1 MDFQSY
7 FKPWCDSREREV
19 RFIND
24 ISSIFEYHCII
35 MVKNCFDFLD
45 DFDTDRNEVIL
56 INTASSLIPDD
67 FHEDSFGNNEVNNKL

>member
-1 MDFQSY
+1 
-7 FKPWCDSREREV
+7 
-19 RFIND
+19 
-24 ISSIFEYHCII
+24 
-35 MVKNCFDFLD
+35 MVKNSFDFLD